1 MNYIFRKIHF
11 PVTWMEH
18 TKLKKYLEQFS
29 PLPAR
34 DWKFFVS
41 RLHPRTF
48 RKKDLILPS
57 GTVENYVN
65 FIDSGIIRYFVLEEE
80 KDITFEIAFENSFA
94 TAYDSFLTRTPVW
107 YAAEALTDVF
117 LWSIQYDHLQEM
129 YAMTSV
135 GDRVGRLA
143 AEQLYIRKNKRQMS
157 FLKDDAETR
166 YLNLMKDYPH
176 LLQHVPLKYLASYIG
191 ITPQALSRI
200 RRRMTPGT

>member
-1 MNYIFRKIHF
+1 
-11 PVTWMEH
+11 MEY

-29 PLPAR
+29 PLPAT
-34 DWKFFVS
+34 DWEFFTS
-41 RLHPRTF
+41 RLQCRAF
-48 RKKDLILPS
+48 AKKEPVLAA
-57 GTVENYVN
+57 GTVEQYVN
-65 FIDSGIIRYFVLEEE
+65 FIDSGIIRYFVMEEE

-94 TAYDSFLTRTPVW
+94 TAYDSFLTRTPVQ
-107 YAAEALTDVF
+107 YAGEALTDIV
-117 LWSIQYDHLQEM
+117 LWSIRYDDLQEM

-143 AEQLYIRKNKRQMS
+143 AEELYIRKNRRQMS

-166 YLNLMKDYPH
+166 YLMLMKDYPH

-200 RRRMTPGT
+200 RRRMSGKS

>member
-1 MNYIFRKIHF
+1 
-11 PVTWMEH
+11 MEH

-29 PLPAR
+29 LVPAT
-34 DWKFFVS
+34 DWEFFVS
-41 RLHPRTF
+41 RLQPRTF
-48 RKKDLILPS
+48 QKKELILSS

-65 FIDSGIIRYFVLEEE
+65 FIDSGIIRYFVMEGE

-94 TAYDSFLTRTPVW
+94 TAYDSFLTRKPVW
-107 YAAEALTDVF
+107 YAGEALTDVA
-117 LWSIQYDHLQEM
+117 LWSIRYDHLQEM
-129 YAMTSV
+129 YATTSV
-135 GDRVGRLA
+135 ADRVGRLA
-143 AEQLYIRKNKRQMS
+143 AEQLYIRKNKRQLS

-166 YLNLMKDYPH
+166 YLGLMNDYPH